1 LTLLSVYLATAG
13 LLDLSLSFVAE
24 VIAFLAMIGI
34 LARWVY
40 PRVLAAAEARQRQV
54 AEQLTA
60 AEKTRAEAEERL
72 KEADAQL
79 REARRQAAEIIEGA
93 NRTAELLR
101 ADLRKQ
107 AEEEANRI
115 IENARRD
122 IEAERQKALQ
132 SVRSQVAD
140 LVVAATERVVGESL
154 DGERHRQLI
163 EKAITEVAGNG
174 ASRS

>member
-60 AEKTRAEAEERL
+60 AEKARADAEERL

-101 ADLRKQ
+101 ADLRAQ
-107 AEEEANRI
+107 AEEESKRI
-115 IENARRD
+115 VEGARRD

-132 SVRSQVAD
+132 SVRAQVAD

-174 ASRS
+174 ASRD

>member
-24 VIAFLAMIGI
+24 VIAFLVMIGI

-60 AEKTRAEAEERL
+60 AEKARAEAEERL
-72 KEADAQL
+72 KQADADL

-101 ADLRKQ
+101 ADLRAQ
-107 AEEEANRI
+107 AEEEAKRI
-115 IENARRD
+115 VENARRD

-132 SVRSQVAD
+132 SVRAQVAD

-154 DGERHRQLI
+154 DGERHRKLI

-174 ASRS
+174 ASRG

>member
-79 REARRQAAEIIEGA
+79 REARRHAAEIIEGA